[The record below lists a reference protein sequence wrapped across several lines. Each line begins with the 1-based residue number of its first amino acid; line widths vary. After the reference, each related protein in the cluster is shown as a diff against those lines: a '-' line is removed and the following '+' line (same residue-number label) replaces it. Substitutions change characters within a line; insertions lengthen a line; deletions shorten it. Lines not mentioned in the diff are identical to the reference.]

1 MFNTVVSNYLSTKSF
16 SNLETSH
23 AKLGGLPVSYTVM

>member
-1 MFNTVVSNYLSTKSF
+1 MFNTVVSNYLSKSF